1 MAIVSLVLAVI
12 VLFLIGVG
20 IAVGLVACA
29 MAALLVGL
37 GVISSSVVVGMRSG
51 RATDGIRV
59 FLLQCGVIAGV
70 PAGAFCAW
78 LATSLM
84 AELQGAVDWPVL
96 ICGGA
101 GGALAG
107 IMVALALDLMSRR
120 LHAWAALRLPRGT
133 AADVNAAPAHAS
145 E

>member
-1 MAIVSLVLAVI
+1 MAIVSLILAVI

-37 GVISSSVVVGMRSG
+37 GVISSSVVVGMFSG

-59 FLLQCGVIAGV
+59 FLLQCGIIAGV
-70 PAGAFCAW
+70 PAGAVCAL
-78 LATSLM
+78 LATSLVK
-84 AELQGAVDWPVL
+84 ELQGVADWPVL
-96 ICGGA
+96 IGGGLCGG
-101 GGALAG
+101 LAG
-107 IMVALALDLMSRR
+107 IMVALVLDMMSRR
-120 LHAWAALRLPRGT
+120 LRTWATLRLKS
-133 AADVNAAPAHAS
+133 APARVP

>member
-1 MAIVSLVLAVI
+1 MAIVSLILAVI

-37 GVISSSVVVGMRSG
+37 GVISSSVVVGMFSG

-59 FLLQCGVIAGV
+59 FLLQCGIIAGV
-70 PAGAFCAW
+70 PAGAVCAL
-78 LATSLM
+78 LATSLVK
-84 AELQGAVDWPVL
+84 ELQGVADWPVWPVL
-96 ICGGA
+96 IGGGLCGG
-101 GGALAG
+101 LAG
-107 IMVALALDLMSRR
+107 IMVALVLDMMSRR
-120 LHAWAALRLPRGT
+120 LRTWATLRLKS
-133 AADVNAAPAHAS
+133 APARVP